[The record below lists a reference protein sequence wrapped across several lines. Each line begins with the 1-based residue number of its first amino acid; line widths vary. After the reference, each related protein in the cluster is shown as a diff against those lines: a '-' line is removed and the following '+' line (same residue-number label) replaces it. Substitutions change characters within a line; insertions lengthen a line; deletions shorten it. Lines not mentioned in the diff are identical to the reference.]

1 MKNIND
7 YLNLNE
13 DIGRIYN
20 DEETPLDGNV
30 DNAINVITDYFKSN
44 CESKYSDKR
53 KITSL
58 TYQIL
63 SALDNKFTGQDAY
76 LGEMIFKAINTY
88 VNK

>member
-1 MKNIND
+1 MKNINH

-13 DIGRIYN
+13 DIGRIP
-20 DEETPLDGNV
+20 DDVESQLDDNI
-30 DNAINVITDYFKSN
+30 DNAINVIADYFKSN

-63 SALDNKFTGQDAY
+63 NALDNKFTGQDAY

-88 VNK
+88 

>member
-13 DIGRIYN
+13 DIGQIPTG
-20 DEETPLDGNV
+20 EESKLDDNV
-30 DNAINVITDYFKSN
+30 DGAINVIADYFKSN
-44 CESKYSDKR
+44 CESKHSDKR

-58 TYQIL
+58 TYKIL
-63 SALDNKFTGQDAY
+63 YALDNKFTGKDAY

-88 VNK
+88 